1 MSANKLKFNQQKTE
15 VFFCRPSCSKE
26 GVPVDTLAVG
36 DATVPIFR
44 EVVGGTS
51 RFFDLICLWKSK
63 YLPFSSCVCV
73 CVCVCVCISLEQ
85 SQLIVYTQSC

>member
-15 VFFCRPSCSKE
+15 VFVCGPSCSRE
-26 GVPVDTLAVG
+26 GVPVDKLAVG
-36 DATVPIFR
+36 DATVPICS

-63 YLPFSSCVCV
+63 YLPFSKPAFSCACVCGVRVCV
-73 CVCVCVCISLEQ
+73 CLP
-85 SQLIVYTQSC
+85 